1 MFRLLMAVL
10 ILVSVSVRADTE
22 VPHTFEDGEV
32 ISATKFNENFD
43 ALETA
48 IDDIPAGATGPQG
61 EQGEAGAQGPEGPQ
75 GEKGDTGDQGP
86 AGIQG
91 PQGAQGPE
99 GPQGPAGAAGVAAGL
114 TCNMNQVI
122 RWSGTEWACADDVLA
137 TLNCDVGDRLVRG
150 DNGWECSN
158 SYSVSGNLTGM
169 DSGNSVGLTLNGVS
183 LTMSAN
189 GLFTFPNEVEA
200 GQSYTV
206 QVQAQPPNGTET
218 CEVTANG
225 SGNVLAPI
233 TDVAVHCYP
242 IAEAFVGAY
251 AWSCCNVNDVFDT
264 LTPNIVT
271 SRNCDEL
278 FCEFELTNVND
289 HSSCDISWSGA
300 AAATADLNETKFLDY
315 VEIDPMLDFRQA
327 EPLTITLSCPSQ

>member
-1 MFRLLMAVL
+1 MIRLLTAILLLIYSHFGWAMAYPEDY
-10 ILVSVSVRADTE
+10 SG
-22 VPHTFEDGEV
+22 VPHDNFEKGDV
-32 ISATKFNENFD
+32 IDHTKFNENHSSIK
-43 ALETA
+43 EA
-48 IDDIPAGATGPQG
+48 INGRVPVPANCST
-61 EQGEAGAQGPEGPQ
+61 
-75 GEKGDTGDQGP
+75 
-86 AGIQG
+86 
-91 PQGAQGPE
+91 
-99 GPQGPAGAAGVAAGL
+99 
-114 TCNMNQVI
+114 NQII
-122 RWSGTEWACADDVLA
+122 RYDGNGWVCADDVLA

-206 QVQAQPPNGTET
+206 QVQAQPSNGTET

-242 IAEAFVGAY
+242 IAEAYVASFDFMD
-251 AWSCCNVNDVFDT
+251 WDMTNMFDT
-264 LTPNIVT
+264 LTPNIDT
-271 SRNCDEL
+271 SRICDDIV
-278 FCEFELTNVND
+278 CEFSLANVSD
-289 HSSCDISWSGA
+289 HSNCDISWSGD
-300 AAATADLNETKFLDY
+300 AATNADLYIDKRLDR
-315 VEIDPMLDFRQA
+315 VRIDPMDDFQNGQ
-327 EPLTITLSCPSQ
+327 PLTITLSCPSQ

>member
-1 MFRLLMAVL
+1 MIRLLTAIL
-10 ILVSVSVRADTE
+10 ILASAAVRADTQ

-32 ISATKFNENFD
+32 ISAAEFNQNFD
-43 ALETA
+43 ALESA
-48 IDDIPAGATGPQG
+48 IDGVPAGAT
-61 EQGEAGAQGPEGPQ
+61 
-75 GEKGDTGDQGP
+75 
-86 AGIQG
+86 
-91 PQGAQGPE
+91 

-114 TCNMNQVI
+114 TCNTNQVI
-122 RWSGTEWACADDVLA
+122 RWNGTAWACADDVLA

-169 DSGNSVGLTLNGVS
+169 DSGNSVGLTLNGES

-206 QVQAQPPNGTET
+206 QIQAQPPNGTET

-233 TDVAVHCYP
+233 TDVAVLCYP
-242 IAEAFVGAY
+242 IAEAYVASFNEMDWGMA
-251 AWSCCNVNDVFDT
+251 NMFDT
-264 LTPNIVT
+264 LSPNLDT
-271 SRNCDEL
+271 GQLCDEVY
-278 FCEFELTNVND
+278 CVFELSNVTD
-289 HSSCDISWSGA
+289 HSNCDISWSGA
-300 AAATADLNETKFLDY
+300 AATNANPSVDKT
-315 VEIDPMLDFRQA
+315 VSRVRIDPMFAFQNDQ
-327 EPLTITLSCPSQ
+327 PLTISLSCPSQ

>member
-1 MFRLLMAVL
+1 MIRLLTALLLLTYSLFGWASAYPDDYNKL
-10 ILVSVSVRADTE
+10 IIHSDGDIIKAEDFNNNNNIHKQNIINLKESIDTIE
-22 VPHTFEDGEV
+22 
-32 ISATKFNENFD
+32 
-43 ALETA
+43 
-48 IDDIPAGATGPQG
+48 AGTGPQGPQG
-61 EQGEAGAQGPEGPQ
+61 EQGPP
-75 GEKGDTGDQGP
+75 
-86 AGIQG
+86 
-91 PQGAQGPE
+91 
-99 GPQGPAGAAGVAAGL
+99 GPQGPPGAADVAAGL
-114 TCNMNQVI
+114 TCNTNQVI
-122 RWSGTEWACADDVLA
+122 RWNGTEWACADDVLA

-206 QVQAQPPNGTET
+206 QVQAQPPTGTET

-242 IAEAFVGAY
+242 IAEAYVA
-251 AWSCCNVNDVFDT
+251 SFDKMASGMT
-264 LTPNIVT
+264 NMFDMLTPNIDT
-271 SRNCDEL
+271 SRICDDID
-278 FCEFELTNVND
+278 CEFELANVSD
-289 HSSCDISWSGA
+289 HSNCDISWSGA
-300 AAATADLNETKFLDY
+300 AADGAYAPPDVFKS
-315 VEIDPMLDFRQA
+315 IDRVILSNIYRFDAGQ
-327 EPLTITLSCPSQ
+327 PLTINLSCPSQ

>member
-1 MFRLLMAVL
+1 MIRLLMAVL
-10 ILVSVSVRADTE
+10 FLAYSHFGWAMAYPEDYTG
-22 VPHTFEDGEV
+22 VPHGDFKEGDV
-32 ISATKFNENFD
+32 IDHTKFNQNNSSIKD
-43 ALETA
+43 AINDRVPVPSNCST
-48 IDDIPAGATGPQG
+48 
-61 EQGEAGAQGPEGPQ
+61 
-75 GEKGDTGDQGP
+75 
-86 AGIQG
+86 
-91 PQGAQGPE
+91 
-99 GPQGPAGAAGVAAGL
+99 
-114 TCNMNQVI
+114 NQII
-122 RWSGTEWACADDVLA
+122 RYDGNGWVCANDVLA

-169 DSGNSVGLTLNGVS
+169 DSVNSVGLMLNGVS

-242 IAEAFVGAY
+242 IAEAYVGSFDTSA
-251 AWSCCNVNDVFDT
+251 NGMTNMFDT
-264 LTPNIVT
+264 LTPNIGT
-271 SRNCDEL
+271 SETCFEFDCDFVL
-278 FCEFELTNVND
+278 ANVSD
-289 HSSCDISWSGA
+289 HSNCDISWSGA
-300 AAATADLNETKFLDY
+300 AADGADPAVYKTSNY
-315 VEIDPMLDFRQA
+315 VELGRLYYFLPGQ
-327 EPLTITLSCPSQ
+327 PLTISLSCPSQ

>member
-1 MFRLLMAVL
+1 MFRLLTAVL
-10 ILVSVSVRADTE
+10 LFASFNVVAQTQVPNVFKDGTPASAAE
-22 VPHTFEDGEV
+22 VN
-32 ISATKFNENFD
+32 ANFD

-48 IDDIPAGATGPQG
+48 IDN
-61 EQGEAGAQGPEGPQ
+61 
-75 GEKGDTGDQGP
+75 
-86 AGIQG
+86 
-91 PQGAQGPE
+91 
-99 GPQGPAGAAGVAAGL
+99 GVVNGV
-114 TCNMNQVI
+114 TCQTNQIV
-122 RWSGTEWACADDVLA
+122 RYNGTAWACADDVLA
-137 TLNCDVGDRLVRG
+137 TLNCDVGGRLVRG

-242 IAEAFVGAY
+242 IAEAYVG
-251 AWSCCNVNDVFDT
+251 SFDRMDSGMTNMFDT
-264 LTPNIVT
+264 LTPNIGT
-271 SRNCDEL
+271 SRICDDL
-278 FCEFELTNVND
+278 DCEFKLANVSD
-289 HSSCDISWSGA
+289 HSNCDISWSGA
-300 AAATADLNETKFLDY
+300 AASSANLN
-315 VEIDPMLDFRQA
+315 IDKSPTRVRIYPLQFQDGQ
-327 EPLTITLSCPSQ
+327 PLTITLSCPSQ

>member
-1 MFRLLMAVL
+1 MIRLLMAIGL
-10 ILVSVSVRADTE
+10 ALATTQASAQIA
-22 VPHTFEDGEV
+22 VPKSYVDGEV
-32 ISATKFNENFD
+32 IHADELNTNLKAIADVVPPRDCTTDQIIKWDDTND
-43 ALETA
+43 AW
-48 IDDIPAGATGPQG
+48 
-61 EQGEAGAQGPEGPQ
+61 
-75 GEKGDTGDQGP
+75 
-86 AGIQG
+86 
-91 PQGAQGPE
+91 
-99 GPQGPAGAAGVAAGL
+99 V
-114 TCNMNQVI
+114 
-122 RWSGTEWACADDVLA
+122 CANDVLA

-242 IAEAFVGAY
+242 IAEAYVASFDRMDWGM
-251 AWSCCNVNDVFDT
+251 SNMFDT
-264 LTPNIVT
+264 LTPNIDT
-271 SRNCDEL
+271 SRSCDD
-278 FCEFELTNVND
+278 FYCEFKLANVSD
-289 HSSCDISWSGA
+289 HSNCDISWSGA
-300 AAATADLNETKFLDY
+300 AASSASLIINKSVTR
-315 VEIDPMLDFRQA
+315 VQIDPMYQFQA
-327 EPLTITLSCPSQ
+327 GQPLTITLSCPSQ

>member
-1 MFRLLMAVL
+1 MIRLLTAIL
-10 ILVSVSVRADTE
+10 ILASTAVSADTQ

-32 ISATKFNENFD
+32 ISATEFNQNFD
-43 ALETA
+43 TLESA

-61 EQGEAGAQGPEGPQ
+61 PQGEQGPAGATGPQGPQ
-75 GEKGDTGDQGP
+75 GEQGP
-86 AGIQG
+86 A
-91 PQGAQGPE
+91 

-114 TCNMNQVI
+114 TCNINQVI
-122 RWSGTEWACADDVLA
+122 RWNGTAWACTDDVLA

-206 QVQAQPPNGTET
+206 QVQAQPSTGTET

-242 IAEAFVGAY
+242 IAEAYVASFDEMDWGMT
-251 AWSCCNVNDVFDT
+251 NMFDT
-264 LTPNIVT
+264 LTPNIDTGRICDDIECYFGLSNVT
-271 SRNCDEL
+271 
-278 FCEFELTNVND
+278 D

-300 AAATADLNETKFLDY
+300 AATDADLNVYKSVSY
-315 VEIDPMLDFRQA
+315 VSIDPMFEFQTGQ
-327 EPLTITLSCPSQ
+327 PLTISLSCPSQ